1 MNWDTKFEFQI
12 VFMVQ
17 CQVSVER
24 INKFMNADEL
34 DPDSVTHKENF
45 EDPIVVENADFT
57 WNANV
62 SSISYPTYGFM
73 SNYVSTNHW
82 GHVCTSYFLSCLPL
96 LPQYLF

>member
-1 MNWDTKFEFQI
+1 
-12 VFMVQ
+12 MVQ

-62 SSISYPTYGFM
+62 S
-73 SNYVSTNHW
+73 
-82 GHVCTSYFLSCLPL
+82 
-96 LPQYLF
+96 

>member
-1 MNWDTKFEFQI
+1 MGVNNRNLHTFNELFLNFSSQFQI

-34 DPDSVTHKENF
+34 DPDSVTHKDNF

-57 WNANV
+57 WTSNV
-62 SSISYPTYGFM
+62 SVFLGNTYDRR
-73 SNYVSTNHW
+73 
-82 GHVCTSYFLSCLPL
+82 CQRL
-96 LPQYLF
+96 QK

>member
-1 MNWDTKFEFQI
+1 
-12 VFMVQ
+12 MVQ

-57 WNANV
+57 WNVNV
-62 SSISYPTYGFM
+62 SHILDVVQWLLKM
-73 SNYVSTNHW
+73 SVFVQAS
-82 GHVCTSYFLSCLPL
+82 S
-96 LPQYLF
+96 